1 MMVRQRVILSG
12 GPGSG
17 KTTLLNA
24 LEARGYTIVNET
36 ARTIIQARHSRGLT
50 SRPLPLEFA
59 QEILNQDIEKYNQSY
74 LGAGPLFFDR
84 GILDALCMLNQVST
98 FQHGELEALIKKYP
112 YNRQVFIL
120 PQWREIYTHDSERDQ
135 SFIESTQVYEMLKKW
150 YHRCNYEV
158 VEIPKLTI
166 TERCDFI
173 LQNLAN

>member
-74 LGAGPLFFDR
+74 LGAGPLF
-84 GILDALCMLNQVST
+84 LTA
-98 FQHGELEALIKKYP
+98 
-112 YNRQVFIL
+112 VFL
-120 PQWREIYTHDSERDQ
+120 MH
-135 SFIESTQVYEMLKKW
+135 FV
-150 YHRCNYEV
+150 C
-158 VEIPKLTI
+158 
-166 TERCDFI
+166 
-173 LQNLAN
+173 